1 MRREGAL
8 AAFEEE
14 NRLVSFGFAY
24 LYDGYQPPIQ
34 KLTNQHFT
42 HAFRV
47 LRHKLT
53 TDLHLKSPFEFAPSL
68 TLSSISDDSISMMSL
83 IKLKLT
89 FARVSSILESQ
100 IPVKANEFIIGP
112 LSKLAFSRSQ
122 FLDTLLKTKKENE
135 ILKADLRALKL
146 KVASSTS
153 SSSSSS
159 STSSSNS
166 TSSSSSSSSPPDLNL
181 TLNPELGATALPGPR
196 ASRSATST
204 STSTSSALISESKS
218 EDVSATTQ
226 LIQAQNEDL
235 MKRLDILSEIINDLH
250 NAPAAASTRSES
262 KGDDQNEELIELSIE
277 NEELREKVEVL
288 NEIIQGL
295 TPLKCATKSKRPH
308 SAAVKPKA
316 KAKKKKK

>member
-8 AAFEEE
+8 AGFEEE

-42 HAFRV
+42 HTFRV

-53 TDLHLKSPFEFAPSL
+53 TDLHLKSLFEFAPSL

-146 KVASSTS
+146 KVSSST
-153 SSSSSS
+153 SSSSS

-277 NEELREKVEVL
+277 NEELIEKVEVL

-295 TPLKCATKSKRPH
+295 TPLKCATKSKRPP

>member
-34 KLTNQHFT
+34 ELTNQHFT

-53 TDLHLKSPFEFAPSL
+53 TDLHLKSLLEFVPSL

-146 KVASSTS
+146 GVASST
-153 SSSSSS
+153 SSSSS

-295 TPLKCATKSKRPH
+295 TPLKCATKSKRPP